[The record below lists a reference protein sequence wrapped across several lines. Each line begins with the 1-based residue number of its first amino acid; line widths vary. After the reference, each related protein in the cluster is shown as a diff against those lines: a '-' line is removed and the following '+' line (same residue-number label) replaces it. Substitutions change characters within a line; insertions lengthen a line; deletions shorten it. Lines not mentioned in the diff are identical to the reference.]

1 MVEKAI
7 IIEKV
12 AKALLEDSKS
22 QALSIIL
29 KDYPFEVKEI
39 HHRQYSIYQKMK
51 VFMKDGFIDR
61 YTGEKLINPGII
73 KILSNYFPEEFPYHS
88 NWKMTETHTAYW
100 NLFPTVD
107 HLIPIAQGGID
118 EESNYVTTSMFN
130 NSIKSNWTVE
140 QLRWQLHEAGD
151 IREWDG
157 LTRNFL
163 SLVEKDIDLLNDRYI
178 KDWYNAS
185 KRVVKEC

>member
-7 IIEKV
+7 IIEKIT
-12 AKALLEDSKS
+12 KALLEDSKL
-22 QALSIIL
+22 QALSIII
-29 KDYPFEVKEI
+29 KDYPFEVKKI
-39 HHRQYSIYQKMK
+39 HHRQYSIHQKMK
-51 VFMKDGFIDR
+51 VFMKDGFLDR
-61 YTGEKLINPGII
+61 YTDEKLINPGII
-73 KILSNYFPEEFPYHS
+73 KILSNYFPKEFPYHS

-130 NSIKSNWTVE
+130 NSIKSNWSLE

-157 LTRNFL
+157 LTRDFL
-163 SLVEKDIDLLNDRYI
+163 LLIEKDSDLLNDRYI

-185 KRVVKEC
+185 KKIVK